1 MRKKLI
7 SMLTV
12 ITCLVALFTGCGNKS
27 EDMSNEILQLQN
39 QIDDLNHQK
48 DKLETEVVDKKI
60 ENGTAVY
67 VVTINVTQ
75 SHPFWD
81 IGSNIKDNMNDV
93 DIDIPVS
100 KEFYDSVNVGT
111 VLDDSFRMGSFIMSG
126 SYGSWDIT
134 VSDKKVE

>member
-1 MRKKLI
+1 MKKKLI
-7 SMLTV
+7 ITLV
-12 ITCLVALFTGCGNKS
+12 IITCLTMLFTGCESTENTDSKIT
-27 EDMSNEILQLQN
+27 ELQN
-39 QIDDLNHQK
+39 QIDDLKRQK
-48 DKLETEVVDKKI
+48 EELETEVVDKKI

-67 VVTINVTQ
+67 VVTINVAQ

-81 IGSNIKDNMNDV
+81 VGSNIKDDMNDV

-100 KEFYDSVNVGT
+100 KEFYDSVEIGT